1 MDIGGVLVTSA
12 VMEPEPTPPG
22 SGFLTVKV
30 MLPICPLA
38 TVPVAV
44 SCVEDMRVV
53 VSAAPFNCTA
63 APLAKC
69 APLIVTVKAPT
80 AIAAGETEVI
90 CGTGFCRVNVAVAVF
105 ALSLVSVAVMLTEF
119 ADGGNSGAVYCP
131 VEEIVPTAALPPK
144 MLSTDH
150 VRGWL
155 VLVVKA
161 WVAPPRRVAVAGVI
175 AMP

>member
-12 VMEPEPTPPG
+12 GHGARTHATRIWV
-22 SGFLTVKV
+22 FFTVNV
-30 MLPICPLA
+30 TVPICPLA

-63 APLAKC
+63 APVKKR

-80 AIAAGETEVI
+80 AIAAGETEMI

-105 ALSLVSVAVMLTEF
+105 ALSLVS
-119 ADGGNSGAVYCP
+119 
-131 VEEIVPTAALPPK
+131 AA
-144 MLSTDH
+144 M
-150 VRGWL
+150 
-155 VLVVKA
+155 
-161 WVAPPRRVAVAGVI
+161 
-175 AMP
+175 